1 MYKTIRKY
9 GCLIA
14 LAGMLGSCAEKP
26 VKEPVARVGERYL
39 YRSDLLGILPSG
51 YSKEDSIIITD
62 DYISRWVKQEL
73 MIQKANENLT
83 ASQKDVSKE
92 LDEYRNSLIIYRYKN
107 ELIKQRMDTV
117 VTQEQIENYY
127 ENNKNNFNLDH
138 CIVKAVFVKIPTEL
152 ANPSLLREMAKDDSK
167 EGQDELRDY
176 CTQYAK
182 SYQISLDSWI
192 DFQVLNRNLPEH
204 VDDPEAFVRLNREK
218 EMNDSN
224 YYYLVSIHDYMLA
237 NDLAPIEFVE
247 NNIKNLI
254 LNQRKIKFLKQLED
268 NVYTEAERQNK
279 FSIYDDSDE
288 Q

>member
-1 MYKTIRKY
+1 VFRKIRKY
-9 GCLIA
+9 TSLFVLLA
-14 LAGMLGSCAEKP
+14 LLGACSGKP
-26 VKEPVARVGERYL
+26 VSEPLARVGERYL
-39 YRSDLLGILPSG
+39 YRSDLAGILPATV
-51 YSKEDSIIITD
+51 SKEDSIIITE

-83 ASQKDVSKE
+83 AAQKDVTRE

-117 VTQEQIENYY
+117 VTQQQIQEYY
-127 ENNKNNFNLDH
+127 DNNKTNFNLDR

-152 ANPSLLREMAKDDSK
+152 ANPSLLKQLAKDDSK
-167 EGQDELRDY
+167 EGQEELREY

-182 SYQISLDSWI
+182 SFQIALDNWI
-192 DFQVLNRNLPEH
+192 DFQVLNRNLPEL
-204 VDDPEAFVRLNREK
+204 VSDPEAFVSSNREK

-254 LNQRKIKFLKQLED
+254 LNQRKIKFLKELED
-268 NVYTEAERQNK
+268 NIFTEAERQNK
-279 FSIYDDSDE
+279 FSIYSESND
-288 Q
+288 

>member
-1 MYKTIRKY
+1 VYRKFRKY
-9 GCLIA
+9 ALLI
-14 LAGMLGSCAEKP
+14 LLGGIFGSCSEKP
-26 VKEPVARVGERYL
+26 AKEPVARVGERYL
-39 YRSDLLGILPSG
+39 YRSDLTGILPANV
-51 YSKEDSIIITD
+51 SKDDSILITD

-117 VTQEQIENYY
+117 VTQQQIEDYY
-127 ENNKNNFNLDH
+127 ENNKGNFNLDR
-138 CIVKAVFVKIPTEL
+138 CIVKAVFIKIPTEL
-152 ANPSLLREMAKDDSK
+152 ANPALLKEMLKDDSK

-182 SYQISLDSWI
+182 SYQIALDNWI

-204 VDDPEAFVRLNREK
+204 VDDPEAFVTHNHEK

-254 LNQRKIKFLKQLED
+254 LNQRKIKFLKELED
-268 NVYTEAERQNK
+268 NVFTEAERQNK
-279 FSIYDDSDE
+279 FSIYNNSDE